1 MDYESENRQ
10 RIMDLERKVDF
21 LLKELKL
28 EEKEKAYMS
37 DFSPLLN
44 EALALVRK
52 GRKIEAIK
60 LYREKTGTSLAE
72 AKAIIDRLG

>member
-1 MDYESENRQ
+1 MDYESENLQ

-21 LLKELKL
+21 LLKELQL
-28 EEKEKAYMS
+28 EEKEKAYKS
-37 DFSPLLN
+37 DFGPLLN
-44 EALALVRK
+44 EALGLVRK

-60 LYREKTGTSLAE
+60 LYREKTGTSLTE